1 MPAAKP
7 DDLDLILGIGLKEIT
22 DSHKLSEDLHR
33 SAVMH
38 VCTQTH
44 RKINVIHNFK

>member
-7 DDLDLILGIGLKEIT
+7 DDLGLILGTGLKEII

-38 VCTQTH
+38 ACVHTDTQ
-44 RKINVIHNFK
+44 